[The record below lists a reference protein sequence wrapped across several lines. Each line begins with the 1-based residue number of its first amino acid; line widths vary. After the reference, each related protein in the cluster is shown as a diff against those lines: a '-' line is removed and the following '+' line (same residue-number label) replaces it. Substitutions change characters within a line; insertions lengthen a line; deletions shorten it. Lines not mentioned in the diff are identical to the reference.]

1 MIPITEEGRL
11 LSIAVVKLSI
21 RVVAVDFL
29 VSMAT
34 RRHFLRSGQPE
45 AAQLASRSETDYS
58 TVMDLEVMIYLSV
71 F

>member
-1 MIPITEEGRL
+1 MIAITEEGRL
-11 LSIAVVKLSI
+11 ISIAVVKLRI

-34 RRHFLRSGQPE
+34 RRHFHQSGQPE
-45 AAQLASRSETDYS
+45 AAQLASRSETEYP
-58 TVMDLEVMIYLSV
+58 TLMDLEVMIYLSV